1 VRELV
6 QNLPKQGKFSN
17 PARPAASKLA
27 VDPYLRVVGARDMI
41 ALGDCSMMLGN
52 RLPATAQV
60 RDAATFC
67 LPVALFVTPLR
78 GNQSKMQR
86 ALLRLL
92 LVC

>member
-60 RDAATFC
+60 CDAVAVG
-67 LPVALFVTPLR
+67 LPDAYCQDR
-78 GNQSKMQR
+78 GAVIGAKRSIG
-86 ALLRLL
+86 
-92 LVC
+92 C